1 MVGSKGVQGAEG
13 AEGLMELDMFF
24 INDLKLFQRFW
35 MATLRFAQWGCS
47 HLIQLDHPQAFAR
60 PGVGLGVDERFG
72 GRFVGDGERFAF
84 RVAERS
90 PQEDTKLLV
99 VGPNE
104 EDTTLLVAGEGFD
117 ESVHE
122 WPWDMACRGAV
133 HAPVSFQIPRS

>member
-24 INDLKLFQRFW
+24 INDLKLFQPQLFR
-35 MATLRFAQWGCS
+35 S

-72 GRFVGDGERFAF
+72 ERFVGDGERFAF

-117 ESVHE
+117 E
-122 WPWDMACRGAV
+122 WPWDMACRSAV